1 MVKDLARLLSPQR
14 RGPLGLADLAQAGAD
29 LLELMQRL
37 LRTAHKPHD
46 GARGRL
52 REGSGV
58 GQAGAAGCA
67 GGRTP
72 PGVHDCR
79 SHIPRL
85 LSAQTRRPTPP
96 RWKGM

>member
-14 RGPLGLADLAQAGAD
+14 RGPLGLADLAQAGRD

-46 GARGRL
+46 GAPGRL
-52 REGSGV
+52 WGLGGWPGRRRRMCWGSL
-58 GQAGAAGCA
+58 Q
-67 GGRTP
+67 GRAQ
-72 PGVHDCR
+72 
-79 SHIPRL
+79 L
-85 LSAQTRRPTPP
+85 LQPHPTFAVCAQTRRPTPP